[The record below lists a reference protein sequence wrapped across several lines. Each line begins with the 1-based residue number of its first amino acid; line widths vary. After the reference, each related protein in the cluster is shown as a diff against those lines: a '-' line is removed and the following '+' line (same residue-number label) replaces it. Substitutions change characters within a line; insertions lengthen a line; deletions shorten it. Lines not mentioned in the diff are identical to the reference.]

1 MKTYSID
8 YTKISEAEN
17 KLYSATRL
25 LANDCRG
32 AAVERITEARRLLL
46 EFLNGDNLVED
57 NDLADGLVK
66 QLETF
71 GDFQLNFIRYV
82 FSGLLK
88 IAEKKDMK
96 RIELDIIN
104 VCQKQLGADEYESI
118 EQFYRVN
125 FFEFD

>member
-71 GDFQLNFIRYV
+71 GDYHKCMSETAR
-82 FSGLLK
+82 S
-88 IAEKKDMK
+88 
-96 RIELDIIN
+96 
-104 VCQKQLGADEYESI
+104 
-118 EQFYRVN
+118 
-125 FFEFD
+125 